1 MSEKFWFSSGGLFD
15 IQGISINLNISAK
28 VQVLCFY
35 SGGTIQMRFVDIEG
49 DEYLGWGN
57 DDDYLIALV
66 GHKLGMGTRVKP
78 IDTTIDPDRTEVV
91 PYEYQLPNI
100 PTYIPRT
107 MTTTT
112 DERSVHNDADI
123 QRIQSLQQQLDE
135 QAAKLRTI
143 TDLLFKNG
151 SI

>member
-135 QAAKLRTI
+135 QAAKLKTI
-143 TDLLFKNG
+143 TELLFKNG